1 MDGIGALVKEFEH
14 LAAGVQSALGPVC
27 EGVVTA
33 AGRGNLAV
41 KVGQLPE
48 LAKEDLAVNPWYSY
62 RWVLDE
68 GQAEYLRAG
77 DRVLLLTADGQN
89 FYLEI
94 GRAHV

>member
-1 MDGIGALVKEFEH
+1 M
-14 LAAGVQSALGPVC
+14 AAGVQSALGPVC

-89 FYLEI
+89 FYL
-94 GRAHV
+94 VCKVVDCT